1 MNSICLRNLFIPPQD
16 PNARKIEVFFIS
28 TQDWAH
34 QLVYIPAAQRV
45 ALLSEELSADLQANP
60 DALDEWLSVM
70 LPASADKLLTF
81 CPKPG
86 AFPAFCINLT
96 DGCNLGCRYCYL
108 STSRTSAPLMRKDQ
122 VRSIVQAIVHKKV
135 QSETFPILPV
145 TFYGGGEPTLNEEL
159 FRYAV
164 EYLRDYARQH
174 HLVARMSMTTNVN
187 YANPELSKFI
197 IQNFANVTI
206 SIDGP
211 EDIQNHQ
218 RPRPNGYASS
228 DRVMRN
234 ARQLH
239 KSDCAVC
246 FRVTVTAQSLVHI
259 DRIVDFF
266 AEEFPGCTV
275 IVSPMLTVGHGSHA
289 ILDPPDPEAYTSGIY
304 AAYRR
309 AKELGIRLLTPETSH
324 LSPRLYFCGAAQG
337 NLLIISPD
345 GLITSCAQVEEK
357 SQFSTGQFLF
367 EQEEICYC
375 DSHSA
380 SMSVDSYA
388 ECADCFCKYTCCGGC
403 PEIRISKSGD
413 LHCELTRTITADLLY
428 SRLK

>member
-1 MNSICLRNLFIPPQD
+1 MNSICLRNLSIPAQD

-28 TQDWAH
+28 TQNQTQ

-45 ALLSEELSADLQANP
+45 ALLSEEQSADLQANP
-60 DALDEWLSVM
+60 DALDEWLFAL
-70 LPASADKLLTF
+70 LPDSADKLLTF
-81 CPKPG
+81 CPALR

-108 STSRTSAPLMRKDQ
+108 STSRAPMPLMSKEQ
-122 VRSIVQAIVHKKV
+122 VRSIVHAIVNKKV
-135 QSETFPILPV
+135 QSETFPVLPV

-164 EYLRDYARQH
+164 EYLRDYARQCH
-174 HLVARMSMTTNVN
+174 MVARMSMTTNVN
-187 YANPELSKFI
+187 YPNPELSEFI

-211 EDIQNHQ
+211 EDIQNYQ
-218 RPRPNGYASS
+218 RPGAGGRASF

-239 KSDCAVC
+239 KSDCTVC

-275 IVSPMLTVGHGSHA
+275 IVSPMLTVGHGSHTTLA
-289 ILDPPDPEAYTSGIY
+289 PPDPNAYMSGIY
-304 AAYRR
+304 AAYCR
-309 AKELGIRLLTPETSH
+309 AKEVGIRLLTPETSH
-324 LSPRLYFCGAAQG
+324 LSPRLYYCGAAQG
-337 NLLIISPD
+337 SLLIISPN

-357 SQFSTGQFLF
+357 SRFSTGQFLF
-367 EQEEICYC
+367 EEEEICYC
-375 DSHSA
+375 ASQNA
-380 SMSVDSYA
+380 SMCVDSYA

-403 PEIRISKSGD
+403 PETRISKSGD
-413 LHCELTRTITADLLY
+413 LHCELTRNITADLLY

>member
-1 MNSICLRNLFIPPQD
+1 MNSICLRNLSIPTQD
-16 PNARKIEVFFIS
+16 LNARQIEVFFIS
-28 TQDWAH
+28 THDWTH

-45 ALLSEELSADLQANP
+45 ALLSEEMAANQKTNP
-60 DALDEWLSVM
+60 DAFNKWLSGM
-70 LPASADKLLTF
+70 LPAHVDELLTF
-81 CPKPG
+81 CPESG
-86 AFPAFCINLT
+86 TFPAVCINLT

-108 STSRTSAPLMRKDQ
+108 STSRAPALLMRKDQ
-122 VRSIVQAIVHKKV
+122 VRSIVHAIVNKKI
-135 QSETFPILPV
+135 QSETFPVLPV

-164 EYLRDYARQH
+164 EYLRDYTRQH
-174 HLVARMSMTTNVN
+174 YMVARMSMTTNVN
-187 YANPELSKFI
+187 YSNPELGKFI
-197 IQNFANVTI
+197 IENFAHVTI

-218 RPRPNGYASS
+218 RPGANGRASFG
-228 DRVMRN
+228 RVMRN

-239 KSDCAVC
+239 KSDCTVC
-246 FRVTVTAQSLVHI
+246 FRATVTAQSLAHI

-275 IVSPMLTVGHGSHA
+275 IVSPMLTVGHGSHT
-289 ILDPPDPEAYTSGIY
+289 ILDPPDLQAYTSGIY
-304 AAYRR
+304 AAYHR
-309 AKELGIRLLTPETSH
+309 AKKLGIRLLTPETSH
-324 LSPRLYFCGAAQG
+324 LSPRLFFCGAAQG

-357 SQFSTGQFLF
+357 SRFSTGQFF
-367 EQEEICYC
+367 FGQEEICYC

-403 PEIRISKSGD
+403 PETRISKSGD
-413 LHCELTRTITADLLY
+413 LHCELTRNITADLLY
-428 SRLK
+428 SRLQ